1 MDQSQ
6 LNIPPEALAALQQQQ
21 GGGMDIAGI
30 LAQLSQMSPDEV
42 SGALQQLGI
51 NVPPDQLQSAA
62 EQWVEQSADTQAAGG
77 KVPSEG
83 EEPAADE
90 PAEQPAPSSAP
101 DDEEA
106 EAAPDDEAAE
116 GEAPTTPP
124 AAAQGKQPMARG
136 DGSAGMDALI
146 SAAMSQGDP
155 ASMPPQVRG
164 PGAGGAPSMRPP
176 SVNAGAPPSPAAGND
191 PRMRAMIQSI
201 YRQNAGASKL
211 GVPTGPQ
218 AARPPGAIGRR

>member
-6 LNIPPEALAALQQQQ
+6 LNIPPEALQALQSQQ

-42 SGALQQLGI
+42 AGALQQLGI
-51 NVPPDQLQSAA
+51 NVPPDQLQAAA
-62 EQWVEQSADTQAAGG
+62 EQWVEKAGDTQAAGG

-90 PAEQPAPSSAP
+90 PAEQPAPSSTP

-116 GEAPTTPP
+116 GEAPPTTP
-124 AAAQGKQPMARG
+124 AAAQGQQPMARSG
-136 DGSAGMDALI
+136 GMDALI

-155 ASMPPQVRG
+155 DSMPPQIRG
-164 PGAGGAPSMRPP
+164 PGAGGGPSMRPP
-176 SVNAGAPPSPAAGND
+176 SVTAGAPPSPAAGND

-201 YRQNAGASKL
+201 YRQNAGSSKL

-218 AARPPGAIGRR
+218 GARPPGAIRRR